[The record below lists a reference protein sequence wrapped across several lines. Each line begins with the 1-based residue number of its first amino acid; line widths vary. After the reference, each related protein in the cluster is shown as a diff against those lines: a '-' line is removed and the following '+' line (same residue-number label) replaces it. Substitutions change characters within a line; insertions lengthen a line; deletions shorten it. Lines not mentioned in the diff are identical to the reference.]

1 MNSFIST
8 AKANRLFWLARY
20 VERVF
25 MSLNAIR
32 KYIDTDIDGAANA
45 YREFCAMTS
54 IPNNYTDAKD
64 FRKKILYDKNDSS
77 SVYCMLINAFDNGI
91 ELREDITSESLSYIH
106 LSLEVMEKCA
116 AKNAKIIELHPI
128 ADYMM
133 SFWGSIDEN
142 VITLTKMNILRLGR
156 RIESLDMNL
165 RLRTDWDSINEILKG
180 GILTNANM
188 LPSITDKSKILRLK
202 ELIESH
208 HGENHGE
215 DFPEIIGCINGL
227 FTAKI

>member
-25 MSLNAIR
+25 ISLNAIR
-32 KYIDTDIDGAANA
+32 KYIDTDIDGATNA
-45 YREFCAMTS
+45 YREFCAITS

-64 FRKKILYDKNDSS
+64 FRKKILYDKNNSAS
-77 SVYCMLINAFDNGI
+77 IYSMLINAFDNGI

-106 LSLEVMEKCA
+106 LALEIMEKCA
-116 AKNAKIIELHPI
+116 DENAKIFALQPI

-156 RIESLDMNL
+156 RLESLDMNL
-165 RLRTDWDSINEILKG
+165 RLRTNWDYINEILKG
-180 GILTNANM
+180 GVLTNANM
-188 LPSITDKSKILRLK
+188 LSSVTDNAKILRLK

-215 DFPEIIGCINGL
+215 DFSEIIDCINSL

>member
-1 MNSFIST
+1 MNCLIST

-64 FRKKILYDKNDSS
+64 FRKKILYDKNDPS
-77 SVYCMLINAFDNGI
+77 SVYRMLINAFDNGI

-142 VITLTKMNILRLGR
+142 VITLTN
-156 RIESLDMNL
+156 DMNL

>member
-25 MSLNAIR
+25 ISLNAIR
-32 KYIDTDIDGAANA
+32 KYIDTDIDGATNA
-45 YREFCAMTS
+45 YREFCAITS

-64 FRKKILYDKNDSS
+64 FRKKILYDKNDPS
-77 SVYCMLINAFDNGI
+77 SVYCMLIRAFDNGI

-116 AKNAKIIELHPI
+116 AQNAKIFDLHPI
-128 ADYMM
+128 SDYMM

-156 RIESLDMNL
+156 RLESLDMNL

-188 LPSITDKSKILRLK
+188 LSSITDKSKILRLK